1 MSPRISSLLC
11 VAALIVGATE
21 AYADSARQSL
31 SRGLKE
37 YQSGNYEEAQK
48 AFEQAAGGAQDA
60 RLDPGPAHYNEGN
73 AFFRLGQPE
82 QAASKF
88 MDALRSTDL
97 SLQSK
102 AFFNRGNALFRLADI
117 AHAEGDMDT
126 ALQALEQAL
135 AMYENT
141 MALDPG
147 DRDSKINY
155 ELTLRKQEEL
165 KELQQQQQQQEKEKQ
180 DQEQSDQQK
189 QDQQQ
194 QQQQQ
199 QQQPEE
205 QPDSPDQPDEPE
217 STAEQ
222 QQQQEQENNAQQQD
236 SPSEEMTPEEARVLL
251 DAMRQEEQAS
261 RERYRMIHGTPA
273 PVDKDW

>member
-165 KELQQQQQQQEKEKQ
+165 KELQQQQEKEKQ

>member
-1 MSPRISSLLC
+1 MSPRTFSLLC
-11 VAALIVGATE
+11 VAALIIGATE

-37 YQSGNYEEAQK
+37 YQSGNYEKAQK
-48 AFEQAAGGAQDA
+48 AFEQAADGAQDA
-60 RLDPGPAHYNEGN
+60 RLDPGTAHYNEGN

-147 DRDSKINY
+147 DQDSKINY

-165 KELQQQQQQQEKEKQ
+165 KELQQQEKEEQ

-194 QQQQQ
+194 QQQQK
-199 QQQPEE
+199 QPEE

-217 STAEQ
+217 NTAE
-222 QQQQEQENNAQQQD
+222 QQQEQENNAQQQE